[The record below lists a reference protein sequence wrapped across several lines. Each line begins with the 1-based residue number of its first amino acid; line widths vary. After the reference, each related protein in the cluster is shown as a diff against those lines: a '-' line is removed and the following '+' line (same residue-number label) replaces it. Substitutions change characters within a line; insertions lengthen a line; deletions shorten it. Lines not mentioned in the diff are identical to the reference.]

1 MLTYQGAERLPSYKY
16 PGKRGTNLGMR
27 SGGGGGP
34 DSSRAKAL
42 GTLQGAGTAPKG
54 WWEVGGTGRASG
66 SVGIW
71 PNLIARASVSLS
83 LNWAPG
89 PPFLATILTA
99 VPCPHPATLSIFLS
113 RGLTPA
119 MKGAP

>member
-42 GTLQGAGTAPKG
+42 GTLEGAPEGR
-54 WWEVGGTGRASG
+54 WEVRGTGRASG

-71 PNLIARASVSLS
+71 PDLMACASVSLS
-83 LNWAPG
+83 VNWAPG
-89 PPFLATILTA
+89 PPFLTTILTA
-99 VPCPHPATLSIFLS
+99 APCPHPATLSIFLS

-119 MKGAP
+119 MKGGP